1 MTRSKSYRSD
11 VINQMLIIK
20 YIMNNDNVR
29 AVGFRFE
36 PEPVRETRTASL
48 YLDDVLGDEKSASK
62 RKTQYPG
69 V

>member
-1 MTRSKSYRSD
+1 
-11 VINQMLIIK
+11 MLIIE

-62 RKTQYPG
+62 TKTQYPG

>member
-1 MTRSKSYRSD
+1 
-11 VINQMLIIK
+11 MLIIE

>member
-11 VINQMLIIK
+11 VINQMLIIE

-62 RKTQYPG
+62 TKTQYPG

>member
-11 VINQMLIIK
+11 VINQMLIIE

-36 PEPVRETRTASL
+36 PEPVRETRTTSS

>member
-1 MTRSKSYRSD
+1 
-11 VINQMLIIK
+11 MLIIE
-20 YIMNNDNVR
+20 YIMNDDNVR

-36 PEPVRETRTASL
+36 PEPVRETRTTSS